1 MTFMTTRPNDVLTTI
16 EPDNEADCAQR
27 FHLEGR
33 SRRCSFR
40 LSRDFRTREYMP
52 KVLPTALR
60 VFVPVFNTH
69 LPFHF
74 WCFVIISS
82 SNMPGKAAEPVY
94 PPKMPDFEK
103 SLGAQASTADNMLSK
118 VELKKPSSDD
128 ANSSEVAENKPEKE
142 KEGGIKDYF
151 ASGQSEHMRWI
162 ELTHRQRIFQ
172 YANRLDIFLY
182 VIALTGDVA
191 VDAALPLM
199 TLMFDSSTASFS
211 NFAADQSNAQ
221 QFTAQINH
229 LVLYFVYLFV
239 ARFVIDYVTTLC
251 ICIATIRTTRF
262 LRKMFLKSLLRQK
275 VWHFN
280 KENNE
285 SSATQ
290 ITMSTWSFTTQ
301 YSIADRSS
309 QTTIVSIKILS
320 RNCIHSFRAS
330 HFSSRNILWHSL
342 FSESLLSLSRT

>member
-1 MTFMTTRPNDVLTTI
+1 MSKIL
-16 EPDNEADCAQR
+16 
-27 FHLEGR
+27 L
-33 SRRCSFR
+33 
-40 LSRDFRTREYMP
+40 
-52 KVLPTALR
+52 TALR
-60 VFVPVFNTH
+60 VFVSIFNTH
-69 LPFHF
+69 LSFHF

-82 SNMPGKAAEPVY
+82 SNMSGKTAESVY
-94 PPKMPDFEK
+94 SSKMPDFEK
-103 SLGAQASTADNMLSK
+103 SLDAQTSTANNMLSK
-118 VELKKPSSDD
+118 IEFKKSSSND
-128 ANSSEVAENKPEKE
+128 ANSSEIVENKSEKE
-142 KEGGIKDYF
+142 KKKRIKNYF
-151 ASGQSEHMRWI
+151 ASDQSEHLRWI

-182 VIALTGDVA
+182 IIALTGDVTI
-191 VDAALPLM
+191 DAALSLM
-199 TLMFDSSTASFS
+199 TLMFNSSTAFFS
-211 NFAADQSNAQ
+211 NFAIDQSNAQ

-229 LVLYFVYLFV
+229 FVLYFMYLFV
-239 ARFVIDYVTTLC
+239 VRFVIDYMTTLC

-280 KENNE
+280 KEDNE

-309 QTTIVSIKILS
+309 QMTIMSIKILS

-330 HFSSRNILWHSL
+330 HFSSWNILWHSL